1 MIQTCPTNLSKEE
14 IIQSQLNDV
23 AEQTPL
29 DILVDY
35 FETLQLELRELP
47 ERIQRMQNATKAEQE
62 TLSCQK
68 CGDGWA
74 ESLEALQIKLREL
87 PVHIQR
93 VENAIKA
100 RQKKFSNQESEWF
113 SPSKFAAPADRATP
127 VPQRKTRNPMAML
140 RDEYKGLK
148 LGDIAA
154 KVLNAAPSPLTT
166 TQLTREIY
174 CPLSNDEFERARNS
188 LSTELRVG
196 AKSKSPRWRKCG
208 RYAYSGLHFLTEAAM

>member
-1 MIQTCPTNLSKEE
+1 MIQASHTNLSKEE
-14 IIQSQLNDV
+14 LTQSQLNTV
-23 AEQTPL
+23 ATLLPL
-29 DILVDY
+29 SILADY
-35 FETLQLELRELP
+35 LDTLQIELRELP

-68 CGDGWA
+68 CGDDRT

-113 SPSKFAAPADRATP
+113 SPSESVDRADRATP
-127 VPQRKTRNPMAML
+127 VPQGKTRNPMAML

-154 KVLNAAPSPLTT
+154 KVLNDAPSPLTT

-174 CPLSNDEFERARNS
+174 CPRSNDEFERARNS

-196 AKSKSPRWRKCG
+196 AKSKNPRWRKCG
-208 RYAYSGLHFLTEAAM
+208 RYAYSGLHFLSEATM

>member
-1 MIQTCPTNLSKEE
+1 VIQTCPTKLSKEE

-29 DILVDY
+29 DILANY
-35 FETLQLELRELP
+35 YETLQIELRELP
-47 ERIQRMQNATKAEQE
+47 ERIQTMQNATKAEQE
-62 TLSCQK
+62 ILSGQE
-68 CGDGWA
+68 CGDNLT
-74 ESLEALQIKLREL
+74 ESLEALQTQLREL

-93 VENAIKA
+93 LDNAIKA
-100 RQKKFSNQESEWF
+100 RQKEFSSQDSQRV
-113 SPSKFAAPADRATP
+113 STSKFAKPADRATP
-127 VPQRKTRNPMAML
+127 VPRGKTRNPMAML

-154 KVLNAAPSPLTT
+154 KVLNDSPSPLTM
-166 TQLTREIY
+166 TQLTSKIY

-196 AKSKSPRWRKCG
+196 AKSDNPRWRKCG
-208 RYAYSGLHFLTEAAM
+208 RYAYSGLHFLPEASM